1 MDIVAEAAAVIDS
14 NLVIELSTCPYTVRS
29 VATTY
34 DSVLKRRLLGIV
46 NDSQNLLQLL
56 HIVVASCTAN
66 LDSCSGSVVEGHM
79 HHEDCLVGLV
89 DIHPSSL
96 VISEGHHLQLHIAIT
111 AAGTTDNYCMQ
122 EGYRQ
127 VFAECL
133 AYLEDIGWQM
143 PPLAAELDFDQQ
155 AGYAT
160 GAAVHDGY

>member
-1 MDIVAEAAAVIDS
+1 MIDS

-29 VATTY
+29 AATTY
-34 DSVLKRRLLGIV
+34 DSVLKRHLLGIV

-56 HIVVASCTAN
+56 LHIAASCTAN
-66 LDSCSGSVVEGHM
+66 LDSCSGSAIEGHT
-79 HHEDCLVGLV
+79 HREDCSEGLV
-89 DIHPSSL
+89 DIHSSSL
-96 VISEGHHLQLHIAIT
+96 VIGEEHHLQLHIAIT

-143 PPLAAELDFDQQ
+143 PPLAAELDFDLQ
-155 AGYAT
+155 ASYAT

>member
-1 MDIVAEAAAVIDS
+1 MDIVAEAVTVIDS
-14 NLVIELSTCPYTVRS
+14 NLVIKLSTCPYTVRS

-46 NDSQNLLQLL
+46 NDSQHLLQLL

-66 LDSCSGSVVEGHM
+66 LDSCSGSAIEGHK
-79 HHEDCLVGLV
+79 HREDCSEGLV

-122 EGYRQ
+122 QDYHL
-127 VFAECL
+127 VFAEC
-133 AYLEDIGWQM
+133 
-143 PPLAAELDFDQQ
+143 
-155 AGYAT
+155 
-160 GAAVHDGY
+160 

>member
-1 MDIVAEAAAVIDS
+1 
-14 NLVIELSTCPYTVRS
+14 
-29 VATTY
+29 
-34 DSVLKRRLLGIV
+34 
-46 NDSQNLLQLL
+46 
-56 HIVVASCTAN
+56 
-66 LDSCSGSVVEGHM
+66 M

-122 EGYRQ
+122 QDYHL

-143 PPLAAELDFDQQ
+143 PPLAAELDFDLQ
-155 AGYAT
+155 AGCAT